1 MVRHQKSSY
10 EPEEVDVTHAM
21 KKTTALKHPF
31 FKALGAAVVALSVIG
46 ASASEAS
53 ARNMCMK
60 HADLE
65 VVLEKHKESQA
76 AIGVASNGS
85 LIQVYATADGATWS
99 IVMTNPQGVSCVV
112 AVGQDWDQRTAL
124 MLGQVS

>member
-1 MVRHQKSSY
+1 M
-10 EPEEVDVTHAM
+10 THAM
-21 KKTTALKHPF
+21 KKTTALKHSL
-31 FKALGAAVVALSVIG
+31 FKALGAAVVALSAIG

-65 VVLEKHKESQA
+65 VVLEKHKETQA
-76 AIGVASNGS
+76 AIGLASNGS
-85 LIQVYATADGATWS
+85 LIQVYTSSDGSTWS

-112 AVGQDWDQRTAL
+112 AVGQDWDQRARL
-124 MLGQVS
+124 VLGEVS